1 MPTFMYGPKDG
12 AQVPEIFWVLDQIE
26 MVQRFTNGKRVVY
39 CYELNE
45 TDKNYYFRGQFNDDL
60 GGENE

>member
-26 MVQRFTNGKRVVY
+26 MVQRLINGKRVVY

>member
-1 MPTFMYGPKDG
+1 
-12 AQVPEIFWVLDQIE
+12 
-26 MVQRFTNGKRVVY
+26 VVY

>member
-26 MVQRFTNGKRVVY
+26 MVQHLTDNKRVIY

-45 TDKNYYFRGQFNDDL
+45 ADKNYYFRGQFNDDL
-60 GGENE
+60 GGDE